1 MTSRVRGRTSAF
13 ARDRVRAGSEL
24 HGRGDRGVGAEPS
37 ARALPAPVLEQDTA
51 PSVAC
56 DLESKVRAGTKW
68 SMLNSIVLSVA
79 SILTGAVLARTV
91 FGPAAWG
98 LYAISQAILVVLLSV
113 NELGVSAAVIRWEG
127 DIQNLARTVVT
138 LSLIASTLIYVALY
152 AISPFAARLLGV
164 PGATPMLRV
173 LCIWVIIDALCAVP
187 IALLNREF
195 AQGRRML
202 VDCLNFGVRTSVTFW
217 LAYTGHGVISLA
229 WGALAGSA
237 VALIVSTAVA
247 PYFVMPGWDSWQARR
262 LLRFG
267 LPLAGANL
275 FGLAV
280 LNVDSAIV
288 AVALGPAM
296 LGLYQLAFGISS
308 APVGV
313 IAMVVQRVSYAGF
326 SRVADAGQGIA
337 QAFNRTLSLLMAL
350 TVPACVL
357 LATLARPLIHAVYGE
372 RWVPASGALSLLAA
386 LGLMRVAFVLIN
398 NCIVAADKRSA
409 LMGIQGLW
417 LAALIPALLV
427 GARLD
432 GITGAAAGHVFVAA
446 AIVAPASVWTLSR
459 AGIRVRS
466 IARACSRP
474 AVGGAL
480 MAAASLSVNRL
491 AGAGVGGLVAA
502 IAAGSGVYLLVVYPM
517 RSLLQRS
524 PELRKHAD
532 AGEPANSGTTTTTT
546 TTIFDL
552 KNSGGLCVPRYTTS

>member
-1 MTSRVRGRTSAF
+1 LASRVRGRTSAF
-13 ARDRVRAGSEL
+13 ARDRGRAASHL
-24 HGRGDRGVGAEPS
+24 HGSGDRGAGTESSPHAS
-37 ARALPAPVLEQDTA
+37 PAPVIEQSTA
-51 PSVAC
+51 PSVQR

-79 SILTGAVLARTV
+79 GILIGAVLARTV
-91 FGPAAWG
+91 FGPPAWG

-113 NELGVSAAVIRWEG
+113 NELGVSAAIIRWEG
-127 DIQNLARTVVT
+127 DVRSFARTVVT
-138 LSLIASTLIYVALY
+138 LSLIASTLMYVALY
-152 AISPFAARLLGV
+152 AISPFATRLLGI

-173 LCIWVIIDALCAVP
+173 LCICVIIDALCAVP

-202 VDCLNFGVRTSVTFW
+202 VDCLNFGVRASVTLW

-229 WGALAGSA
+229 WGALAGSV
-237 VALIVSTAVA
+237 VALIVSNAVA
-247 PYFVMPGWDSWQARR
+247 PFFVMPGWDNWQARR

-280 LNVDSAIV
+280 LNIDSAIV
-288 AVALGPAM
+288 AVTLGPAM

-326 SRVADAGQGIA
+326 SRVADAGKGIA
-337 QAFNRTLSLLMAL
+337 QAFNGTLSLLMAL

-372 RWVPASGALSLLAA
+372 RWIPASGALSLLAV

-409 LMGIQGLW
+409 LMAIQGMW

-432 GITGAAAGHVFVAA
+432 GIVGAAAGHVFVAA
-446 AIVAPASVWTLSR
+446 AVVAPASLWTLSR
-459 AGIRVRS
+459 AGITVRS
-466 IARACSRP
+466 IARACARP

-480 MAAASLSVNRL
+480 MAAASLSVSRL
-491 AGAGVGGLVAA
+491 AGPGVAGLVAA

-524 PELRKHAD
+524 PERGNHPD
-532 AGEPANSGTTTTTT
+532 AGDPANSGTTTTT
-546 TTIFDL
+546 IFDL
-552 KNSGGLCVPRYTTS
+552 ENSCGLCVPRYTTS

>member
-1 MTSRVRGRTSAF
+1 VRGRTSGY
-13 ARDRVRAGSEL
+13 ARARIRAASNFHDG
-24 HGRGDRGVGAEPS
+24 GDRGVGTQSS
-37 ARALPAPVLEQDTA
+37 AHAWPAPVLEQPTA
-51 PSVAC
+51 PSVAR
-56 DLESKVRAGTKW
+56 DLENKVRAGTKW

-79 SILTGAVLARTV
+79 GILIGAVLARTV

-98 LYAISQAILVVLLSV
+98 LCAISQAILVVLLSV

-127 DIQNLARTVVT
+127 DVQNFARTVVT
-138 LSLIASTLIYVALY
+138 LSLTASTSLYVALY
-152 AISPFAARLLGV
+152 AISPFAARLFGI

-173 LCIWVIIDALCAVP
+173 LCICVIIDALCAVP
-187 IALLNREF
+187 MALLNREF

-202 VDCLNFGVRTSVTFW
+202 VDCLNFGVRASVMLW
-217 LAYTGHGVISLA
+217 LAYTGHGVISVA

-247 PYFVMPGWDSWQARR
+247 PFFVVPGWDSWQARR

-288 AVALGPAM
+288 AVSLGPAM

-313 IAMVVQRVSYAGF
+313 IAMVIQRVSYAGF
-326 SRVADAGQGIA
+326 SRMADAGKGIA
-337 QAFNRTLSLLMAL
+337 QAFSRTLSLLVAL
-350 TVPACVL
+350 AVPACVL

-372 RWVPASGALSLLAA
+372 RWIPASGALGLLAV

-446 AIVAPASVWTLSR
+446 AIVAPASLWALSR
-459 AGIRVRS
+459 AGITARS

-480 MAAASLSVNRL
+480 MAAATLSVSRL

-524 PELRKHAD
+524 PERQND
-532 AGEPANSGTTTTTT
+532 AGEPADSGTTTTTS

-552 KNSGGLCVPRYTTS
+552 ENSGGLCVPRYMTS